1 MIPFALLGAVLP
13 GHSFDVLYD
22 DEGATCLKHTTTP
35 AISKSGER
43 GETKSRHADEE

>member
-13 GHSFDVLYD
+13 GHPFDGLYY
-22 DEGATCLKHTTTP
+22 DEGATCLKHTTTL

-43 GETKSRHADEE
+43 GAEQSAATR